1 MSVAYGS
8 VGDRSPRLTSS
19 LQLDILLSRF
29 LLICLRYTTRYTS
42 SAGVQAAEVAIPEE
56 EMEILAVVVLLEVM

>member
-19 LQLDILLSRF
+19 LLLDILLSRF

-42 SAGVQAAEVAIPEE
+42 SVGEQAAEVAIPEE
-56 EMEILAVVVLLEVM
+56 DKEIPAAVVALEVM